1 MGTVKP
7 NKYQIAAKE
16 LPINTGTYEMPQEI
30 DAKAAKNH
38 YWLVCIKAT
47 DAKNGMDKI
56 YSFKTRVIPMN
67 QFNKMQRQ
75 VDKGIFKQL
84 FGDIF
89 NKVIVLHNPTLKAAP
104 IEKPTVKDL
113 APKHKAEA
121 KKLKEEGQSNEDI
134 AEALGIELE
143 RVQAYFA

>member
-7 NKYQIAAKE
+7 NKYQVAVKE
-16 LPINTGTYEMPQEI
+16 LPTNTGTYEMPQEI

-56 YSFKTRVIPMN
+56 YSFKTRVISIN

-104 IEKPTVKDL
+104 VKKEVKGLSPT
-113 APKHKAEA
+113 HKSEA

-134 AEALGIELE
+134 AEALGLELE
-143 RVQAYFA
+143 RVNAYFA